1 MKVFI
6 SWSGELSKQLAEALR
21 KWLPSTLQYVKPYY
35 TPADIEKGAK
45 WNDEISKELNEA
57 SVCIIALTRESL
69 DSKWIMFEAGAISRG
84 NAPVCAILFD
94 IEPTD
99 IQGPLEAFQAT
110 KFSKKEINQ
119 LLTTVNS
126 KAGDRALD
134 QSVLENVFEKW
145 WPELEEKIGQIIK
158 EAKSVQQSQQVR
170 DDRSLLEEL
179 VTLARAIAAEQREI
193 IHRLVALGAAGTSE
207 NTIRMA
213 KALAAGSAPL
223 WDNANLRG
231 AAQPPLGPTGY
242 AAPLDWALGYGSAG
256 SNITTGSARTAPSS
270 GPHVQRF
277 ETVSDAYK
285 GPPEVAGDLP
295 RKKER
300 KNRK

>member
-1 MKVFI
+1 M
-6 SWSGELSKQLAEALR
+6 
-21 KWLPSTLQYVKPYY
+21 KPYY

-134 QSVLENVFEKW
+134 QSVWRTFLKNGGPNWKR
-145 WPELEEKIGQIIK
+145 K
-158 EAKSVQQSQQVR
+158 
-170 DDRSLLEEL
+170 
-179 VTLARAIAAEQREI
+179 
-193 IHRLVALGAAGTSE
+193 LG
-207 NTIRMA
+207 
-213 KALAAGSAPL
+213 K
-223 WDNANLRG
+223 
-231 AAQPPLGPTGY
+231 
-242 AAPLDWALGYGSAG
+242 
-256 SNITTGSARTAPSS
+256 
-270 GPHVQRF
+270 
-277 ETVSDAYK
+277 
-285 GPPEVAGDLP
+285 
-295 RKKER
+295 
-300 KNRK
+300 